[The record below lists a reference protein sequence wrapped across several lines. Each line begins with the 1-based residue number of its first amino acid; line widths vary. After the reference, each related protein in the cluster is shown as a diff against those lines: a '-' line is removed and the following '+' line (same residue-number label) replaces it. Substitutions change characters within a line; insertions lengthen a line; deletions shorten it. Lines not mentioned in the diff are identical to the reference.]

1 MRGKLYAR
9 KLLKKLVTEKELKI
23 LEAVWDDEL
32 SVEQKIESLLRRG
45 KLV

>member
-9 KLLKKLVTEKELKI
+9 ELLKKLVMEKELKV

-32 SVEQKIESLLRRG
+32 TVNQKIEALLEE
-45 KLV
+45 